1 MSQVNSKTG
10 AIDLDHQGQIG
21 LQTSTSLK
29 KFKNSFLYPIKLK
42 LCIDHL
48 LAPSRQF
55 LGAGGGR
62 HLFFTNSRKV
72 IQVGLLLCF
81 SNKLVSQV
89 GFLFSILV
97 KCISESL
104 VHCVS
109 HYLMAINLLK

>member
-55 LGAGGGR
+55 LGAGGGGDTCF
-62 HLFFTNSRKV
+62 LQ
-72 IQVGLLLCF
+72 IQERLY
-81 SNKLVSQV
+81 KLD
-89 GFLFSILV
+89 FY
-97 KCISESL
+97 
-104 VHCVS
+104 CV
-109 HYLMAINLLK
+109 LAINW